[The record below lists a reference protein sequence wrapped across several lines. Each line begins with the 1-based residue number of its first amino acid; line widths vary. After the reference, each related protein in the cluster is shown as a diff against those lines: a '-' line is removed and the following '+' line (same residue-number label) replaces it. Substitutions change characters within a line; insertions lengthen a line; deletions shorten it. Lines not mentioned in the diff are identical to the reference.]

1 MIEISGLFFFVLT
14 FPKGKQVK
22 RSLVILFTLVIF
34 TAPAVEI
41 AGRGMRHTSMALYF
55 YGASKKSLHKPRAIY
70 ENMLFHL
77 SYGLIIIYNFYI

>member
-14 FPKGKQVK
+14 FPKGKQVE

-41 AGRGMRHTSMALYF
+41 AIPLMRISGF
-55 YGASKKSLHKPRAIY
+55 
-70 ENMLFHL
+70 
-77 SYGLIIIYNFYI
+77 